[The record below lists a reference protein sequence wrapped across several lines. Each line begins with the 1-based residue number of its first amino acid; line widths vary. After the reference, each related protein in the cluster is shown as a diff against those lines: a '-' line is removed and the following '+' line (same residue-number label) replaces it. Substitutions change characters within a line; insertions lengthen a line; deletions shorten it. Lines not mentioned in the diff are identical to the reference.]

1 MQMDPAEQQTTDID
15 TPGPIARPPVL
26 FLAALLIGF
35 VADRLLPLPFPI
47 PGIDLIRWIIGG
59 SLSLIGLALAAVGIS
74 NFSRAGT
81 PVRSIKPTRAL
92 VTTGIHGWTRNP
104 IYLGMFLLYGGI
116 GVAAQSPWIVLL
128 TLPLAITI
136 RYGVVAREEA
146 YLERRF
152 GDAYRGYQG
161 RVRRWL

>member
-1 MQMDPAEQQTTDID
+1 MKMDPAAQQVTDAG
-15 TPGPIARPPVL
+15 TARVIARPPLL
-26 FLAALLIGF
+26 FLAGLLTGF
-35 VADRLLPLPFPI
+35 ILDRQLRLPFQV
-47 PGIDLIRWIIGG
+47 PGIDGVDWIIGG
-59 SLSLIGLALAAVGIS
+59 SLILIGLALGVAGIR

-92 VTTGIHGWTRNP
+92 VTTGIHGRSRNP
-104 IYLGMFLLYGGI
+104 IYLGMFLVYGGI
-116 GVAAQSPWIVLL
+116 GVAAQSPWTLIL

-152 GDAYRGYQG
+152 GDTYRDYKA
-161 RVRRWL
+161 RVRRWA

>member
-1 MQMDPAEQQTTDID
+1 MDPTGQQATD
-15 TPGPIARPPVL
+15 TGTAGLIARPPLL

-35 VADRLLPLPFPI
+35 VLDRLMRLPFQV
-47 PGIDLIRWIIGG
+47 PGIDLVHWIIGG
-59 SLSLIGLALAAVGIS
+59 SLILIGLALAAAGIR

-104 IYLGMFLLYGGI
+104 IYLGIFLLYGGI
-116 GVAAQSPWIVLL
+116 GVAAQSPWALIL

-152 GDAYRGYQG
+152 GDAYRDYKA

>member
-1 MQMDPAEQQTTDID
+1 MEPAGQQLTD
-15 TPGPIARPPVL
+15 TGTAGVIARPPLL

-35 VADRLLPLPFPI
+35 VLDRLLRLPFPI
-47 PGIDLIRWIIGG
+47 PGIDLVDWIIGG
-59 SLSLIGLALAAVGIS
+59 SLILIGLALAAAGIR
-74 NFSRAGT
+74 NFSWAGT
-81 PVRSIKPTRAL
+81 PVQGTKPTRAL

-104 IYLGMFLLYGGI
+104 IYLGKFLLYGGI
-116 GVAAQSPWIVLL
+116 GIAARSPWTLIL

-152 GDAYRGYQG
+152 GDAYRDYKA
-161 RVRRWL
+161 RARRWV